1 MPSFLLGLK
10 RTKRHLA
17 KKGAYE
23 KNASNN
29 PQPFY
34 SFQVT
39 AVLVQEA
46 VYIVNPASKEEA
58 RKKERLVMAE
68 AHDDEDA
75 DVGENQD
82 YHLSLNID
90 QKMALTDYPWC
101 DFIHMGYF
109 VHVIARTHGF
119 YDDVVV
125 KLPVIIEPNEV
136 TKIDTLAKPQNTKVF
151 SPF

>member
-1 MPSFLLGLK
+1 MRQMILNRFILS
-10 RTKRHLA
+10 
-17 KKGAYE
+17 
-23 KNASNN
+23 
-29 PQPFY
+29 
-34 SFQVT
+34 QVT

-68 AHDDEDA
+68 ARDDEDA

-136 TKIDTLAKPQNTKVF
+136 KKNR
-151 SPF
+151 